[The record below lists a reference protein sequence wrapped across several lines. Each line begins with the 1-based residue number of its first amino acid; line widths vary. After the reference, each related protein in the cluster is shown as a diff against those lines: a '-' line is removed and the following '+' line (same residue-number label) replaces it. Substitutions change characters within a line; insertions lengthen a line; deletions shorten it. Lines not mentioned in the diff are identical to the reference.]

1 MLSMTEP
8 PILLL
13 ALRGEEQRGQYALQ
27 LSTSVASGYVEHFP
41 GREPA
46 ADDML
51 IPLPDWL
58 AGNGSIFV

>member
-1 MLSMTEP
+1 MTEP

-13 ALRGEEQRGQYALQ
+13 ALRAEEQRGQYALQ

-46 ADDML
+46 AEDTL
-51 IPLPDWL
+51 IPPLTGL
-58 AGNGSIFV
+58 AGNDSIFV